1 MPSHASRLLLCP
13 RTPGGTTAAR
23 KGTHVKR
30 RKLDL
35 LAAKSGISFEDFIDT
50 DASN

>member
-13 RTPGGTTAAR
+13 RTPRRATAAR
-23 KGTHVKR
+23 KGSHIKG

-35 LAAKSGISFEDFIDT
+35 LTAKSGIAFEDFIDT